1 MLDDVV
7 FIDRGRVALTASVDY
22 IREEKGKSVDELFR
36 EGVPMLTKLL
46 KYEFR
51 ASFRELLPLYVALVG
66 VAALVRP
73 AYFRGIDNELTGITM
88 MVYSALMIAIVVIS
102 ILTIVQRFTRTMLGR
117 EAYLMLT
124 LPVPVSVHVAAKL
137 IVGVTVMI
145 AGVLVATLS
154 FFVMT
159 VNSSMLILL
168 KYFLQEAAQL
178 LETLLRQNA
187 YVLLAGIPPSLGD
200 AARTGA
206 SHHLCVGLHRTPGG
220 AQSGHFLSAELYS
233 AFFGDQYRFRSD
245 LRYPGS
251 EQCGWL
257 ERSVG
262 LLQPEYRLADPAAG
276 DLAGFLHRPL

>member
-1 MLDDVV
+1 
-7 FIDRGRVALTASVDY
+7 
-22 IREEKGKSVDELFR
+22 
-36 EGVPMLTKLL
+36 MLTKLL

-178 LETLLRQNA
+178 LEALLRQNA
-187 YVLLAGIPPSLGD
+187 YVLLAEFVLVWVM
-200 AARTGA
+200 
-206 SHHLCVGLHRTPGG
+206 LLV
-220 AQSGHFLSAELYS
+220 E
-233 AFFGDQYRFRSD
+233 
-245 LRYPGS
+245 
-251 EQCGWL
+251 
-257 ERSVG
+257 G
-262 LLQPEYRLADPAAG
+262 LLLRAIEPACRLRTLEHHMFEVVSQTGVLGRVVDCSDIESNHTVYIGLRLVFPDVYRSTVAQLECAQPLGISQQARRKKRQQYYNQRESSCFHLV
-276 DLAGFLHRPL
+276 

>member
-1 MLDDVV
+1 
-7 FIDRGRVALTASVDY
+7 
-22 IREEKGKSVDELFR
+22 
-36 EGVPMLTKLL
+36 MLTKLL

-187 YVLLAGIPPSLGD
+187 YVLLAEFLLLWVMLLVQGLLTIYVSACIGHLAERNRGIFSVLSYILLSSVINTVSDLIYDILVPSNAVGWSGPSVYYSLNTAWLIPPLVTSLVFCIVLFK
-200 AARTGA
+200 AVT
-206 SHHLCVGLHRTPGG
+206 
-220 AQSGHFLSAELYS
+220 
-233 AFFGDQYRFRSD
+233 
-245 LRYPGS
+245 
-251 EQCGWL
+251 WIL
-257 ERSVG
+257 EN
-262 LLQPEYRLADPAAG
+262 RLNLD
-276 DLAGFLHRPL
+276 